1 MSSERRLYWDS
12 DVIID
17 LLEQT
22 QARIHRLLPIVTAAK
37 RGSVIIVTSALTM
50 VEVNKL
56 KNLNLLD
63 EQVEQIVMDFFEND
77 YISIRNVDRFV
88 AEKARPIARKCGVKP
103 PDAIQIATAILMEVE
118 VMHTF
123 DGKLLGLSG
132 LVEVEE
138 LKIEE
143 PPEPS

>member
-1 MSSERRLYWDS
+1 MSSERKLYWDS
-12 DVIID
+12 DVCID

-22 QARIHRLLPIVTAAK
+22 PARIHRLLPIIAAA
-37 RGSVIIVTSALTM
+37 RNGQLVIVTSALTM
-50 VEVNKL
+50 AEVSKL
-56 KNLNLLD
+56 KNLNLID
-63 EQVEQIVMDFFEND
+63 ELKEKLITEFFEND
-77 YISIRNVDRFV
+77 YFSIRNVDRFV
-88 AEKARPIARKCGVKP
+88 AEKARAIARKCGVKP

-123 DGKLLGLSG
+123 DGKVLGLSG